1 MSVNFDDENFEEG
14 EFGEDGFGTPT
25 ATLRG
30 RDWPTLRQF
39 IVSMENKV
47 GELHDLL
54 RNIESDNMRVLALSV
69 VDSHDFAVARVIVSE
84 YERGLELLKLSG
96 LNFYESD
103 LVGVEL
109 PDTPQPHLSVCTA
122 LLAAEV
128 NIHYTYPMLFRRNG
142 RGAIALA
149 VDDTDGAINS
159 LNEAGLNVITET
171 NLLED
176 DEYL

>member
-1 MSVNFDDENFEEG
+1 MSM
-14 EFGEDGFGTPT
+14 EFGEEETVGP

-47 GELHDLL
+47 GELQDVL
-54 RNIESDNMRVLALSV
+54 RWIESDDMRVLALSV
-69 VDSHDFAVARVIVSE
+69 VDSHDFAVARLIVSE
-84 YERGLELLKLSG
+84 YERGLELLRLSG
-96 LNFYESD
+96 LHFYEND

-109 PDTPQPHLSVCTA
+109 PDTPQPHVTVCSA
-122 LLAAEV
+122 LLSAEV
-128 NIHYTYPMLFRRNG
+128 NIHYTYPLLFRRGG

-149 VDDTDGAINS
+149 VDDIDTAINS
-159 LNEAGLNVITET
+159 LNDRGITIITET
-171 NLLED
+171 DLLED